1 MGVGAIIKDGK
12 IQESQSAASI
22 ANSRNTKNSGY
33 DKDTF
38 LHLLVAEVQN
48 QDPLEPTTNT
58 EWVSQYATF
67 SELESMQNMSAS
79 YDLSR
84 ASGLVG
90 KTVVMNV
97 GNDEEGASLVQGR
110 VDYVTY
116 ENNKA
121 YLSIEGSL
129 YSIEDLYNVLD
140 TDYLTAYDKVEAWS
154 KKLNDLPTLMSI
166 NLEHQKE
173 VLELAV
179 SYDEMTD
186 YEKGFVSQ
194 DDLQKMQLIVNRM
207 SELMKEQQA
216 REDAGTTAG
225 EG

>member
-1 MGVGAIIKDGK
+1 MGIGAVVQDGK
-12 IQESQSAASI
+12 IQESASAASI
-22 ANSRNTKNSGY
+22 ANSRNTKNGNY

-97 GNDEEGASLVQGR
+97 GNDAEGASLVQGR

-121 YLSIEGSL
+121 YLSIEGQL

-140 TDYLTAYDKVEAWS
+140 TEYLNAYDKVAAWS
-154 KKLNDLPTLMSI
+154 KKLSELPSVTGSVTLD
-166 NLEHQKE
+166 HRDA
-173 VLELAV
+173 VTELALE
-179 SYDEMTD
+179 YDSMSE
-186 YEKGFVSQ
+186 YEQGFVSQ

-207 SELMKEQQA
+207 SELIKGQQA
-216 REDAGTTAG
+216 KDEAEGTDG
-225 EG
+225 

>member
-1 MGVGAIIKDGK
+1 MGIGAVVQDGK
-12 IQESQSAASI
+12 IQESASAASI
-22 ANSRNTKNSGY
+22 ANSRNTKNGNY

-97 GNDEEGASLVQGR
+97 GNDADGASLVQGR

-121 YLSIEGSL
+121 YLSIEGQL

-140 TDYLTAYDKVEAWS
+140 TEYLNAYVKVSAWS
-154 KKLNDLPTLMSI
+154 KKLSELPSVIGSITLD
-166 NLEHQKE
+166 HKDT
-173 VLELAV
+173 VLELAAA
-179 SYDEMTD
+179 YDSMSE
-186 YEKGFVSQ
+186 YEQGFVSS

-207 SELMKEQQA
+207 SELIKGQQA
-216 REDAGTTAG
+216 KEEAEGTDG
-225 EG
+225 